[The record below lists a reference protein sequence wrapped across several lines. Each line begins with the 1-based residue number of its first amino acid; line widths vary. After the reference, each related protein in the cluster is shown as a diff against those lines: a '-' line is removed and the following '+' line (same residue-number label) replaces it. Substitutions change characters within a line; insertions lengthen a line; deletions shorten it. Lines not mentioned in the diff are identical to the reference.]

1 MGNPNLLQMKI
12 AKYILLLLALFSIAF
27 SVFVATQP
35 GSFEIVKEKNIDTS
49 KTVVFDFISNLENMP
64 LWFPFKYSNENL
76 DFIKNE
82 TNSISSVNWEST
94 TSQYQLTNENL
105 FNTDSLY
112 QNFQENDNMQ
122 KLIWK
127 LEEKKEKTK
136 ILIKIT
142 GNLSFKQKINV
153 LFKGGVEPI
162 FGPKL
167 VAGLNAIEN
176 KLKASFIEHSITIKG
191 FSYQKETNF
200 IQHKDS
206 CSIKDFDVRSKEILK
221 KVNQFVEQNGIQPT
235 GNPFVLFDRWEERKN
250 FVVYAF
256 CIPIQEE
263 IVSTTNPNITG
274 GNIPNYLALKTK
286 LIGNTVLH
294 RKKAYDA
301 ALKYIAKNKY
311 EEDNGGFYL
320 EVYPTEN
327 SNKQNNPT
335 VEIIIP
341 VRKRIVIQ
349 TVQDSLITPENKTES
364 TE

>member
-1 MGNPNLLQMKI
+1 LGNPNLLEMKI

-49 KTVVFDFISNLENMP
+49 KTLVFDFISNLENATQ
-64 LWFPFKYSNENL
+64 WFPYILSDDNL
-76 DFIKNE
+76 DFTKNE
-82 TNSISSVNWEST
+82 NNSISSANWKST
-94 TSQYQLTNENL
+94 TSQYQLTNETL
-105 FNTDSLY
+105 FNADSLY
-112 QNFQENDNMQ
+112 QNFQENDNIQ

-127 LEEKKEKTK
+127 LEEQKEKTK
-136 ILIKIT
+136 IVLKVT
-142 GNLSFKQKINV
+142 GNLSFKQKLNALFHGGAENV
-153 LFKGGVEPI
+153 

-167 VAGLNAIEN
+167 EVALTNIENRLNA
-176 KLKASFIEHSITIKG
+176 SFVEHSITIQG
-191 FSYQKETNF
+191 FSYQKGTNF
-200 IQHKDS
+200 IKQKDS
-206 CSIKDFDVRSKEILK
+206 CSIKDFDIRSKEILK

-256 CIPIQEE
+256 CIPIEEE

-286 LIGNTVLH
+286 LIGNTALH

-301 ALKYIAKNKY
+301 AIKYIAKNKY
-311 EEDNGGFYL
+311 EEDYGGYYL
-320 EVYPTEN
+320 EIYPTEKDK
-327 SNKQNNPT
+327 KQHNPT

-341 VRKRIVIQ
+341 VRKKIVIQ
-349 TVQDSLITPENKTES
+349 TVQDSLTTSGNKTENA
-364 TE
+364 E